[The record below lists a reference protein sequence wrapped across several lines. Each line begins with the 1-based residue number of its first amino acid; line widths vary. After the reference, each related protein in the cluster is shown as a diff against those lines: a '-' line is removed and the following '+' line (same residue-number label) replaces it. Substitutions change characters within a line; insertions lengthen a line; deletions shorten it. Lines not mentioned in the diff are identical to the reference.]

1 MIALFLG
8 EVRLHNA
15 FIKLSVKTSNSE
27 KYLPE
32 KLQFYTAEKNL

>member
-1 MIALFLG
+1 MIALSLG
-8 EVRLHNA
+8 ESRLHDA

-32 KLQFYTAEKNL
+32 ELQLYNAEKNL